1 MAAERCGGGAGGEL
15 KLPTLYS
22 GDILSRGRRVYLPD
36 TNDPAVS

>member
-15 KLPTLYS
+15 KLPTYS
-22 GDILSRGRRVYLPD
+22 RDILGRQFFLPD

>member
-22 GDILSRGRRVYLPD
+22 GDILGRQFFLPD